1 MAGFVLNQY
10 NFIYLFIF
18 ITKLFI
24 SFMTTTPLLFVV
36 VVVVV
41 VVVTLKYHFLLLLLL
56 LLLLIKDRNT
66 MKSHFLHFFYIKISF
81 LIKEGIFFLNNNKY

>member
-1 MAGFVLNQY
+1 MTGFVLNQY

-24 SFMTTTPLLFVV
+24 SFMTTTPLLFFFL
-36 VVVVV
+36 VV
-41 VVVTLKYHFLLLLLL
+41 VVVTLKYHLLLLLL

-66 MKSHFLHFFYIKISF
+66 IKSHFLHFVF
-81 LIKEGIFFLNNNKY
+81 FFLDQDFFFDKRR